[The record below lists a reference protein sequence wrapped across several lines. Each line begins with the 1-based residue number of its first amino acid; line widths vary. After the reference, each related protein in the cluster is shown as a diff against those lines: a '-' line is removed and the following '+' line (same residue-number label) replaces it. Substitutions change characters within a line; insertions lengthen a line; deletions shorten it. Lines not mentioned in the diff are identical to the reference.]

1 MEHPP
6 QANRSRVD
14 REFDSGQRLPTALVI
29 DDEPGVRRLVH
40 RILEPE
46 VCRVIE
52 AASGEEGLRLIQAGS
67 PAVDIVLTDLVM
79 PSLNG
84 WDVIDTLAEYLPD
97 LPVLAISAYAGL
109 DQRTLAERL
118 GTQVLAKPF
127 DVEELQRAV
136 STVLADAREMRS
148 RASMMRTYAQQVSV
162 TSDRMREED
171 GARKARMND
180 LVAAGWEIHRRPHQ
194 ES

>member
-1 MEHPP
+1 
-6 QANRSRVD
+6 VD
-14 REFDSGQRLPTALVI
+14 RQFDSGQSLPTALVI

-46 VCRVIE
+46 VCHVIE

-127 DVEELQRAV
+127 DVDELQRAV
-136 STVLADAREMRS
+136 FTALADAQEMRT
-148 RASMMRTYAQQVSV
+148 RAALMRTYAQQACF

-171 GARKARMND
+171 VARKARMSD

>member
-1 MEHPP
+1 MQHPP
-6 QANRSRVD
+6 QANRPRVD
-14 REFDSGQRLPTALVI
+14 REFDSGQSLPTALVI

-136 STVLADAREMRS
+136 STVLADAREMRT
-148 RASMMRTYAQQVSV
+148 RAAMMRIYAQQVSF

-171 GARKARMND
+171 AARKARMND
-180 LVAAGWEIHRRPHQ
+180 LVAAGWEIHRRPQQ

>member
-1 MEHPP
+1 MQHPP
-6 QANRSRVD
+6 QASRPRVD
-14 REFDSGQRLPTALVI
+14 REFDSGQSFPTALVI

-40 RILEPE
+40 RILEPQ

-67 PAVDIVLTDLVM
+67 PAVDVVLTDLVM
-79 PSLNG
+79 PRLNG

-118 GTQVLAKPF
+118 GTQVPAKPF
-127 DVEELQRAV
+127 DGEQLQRAV
-136 STVLADAREMRS
+136 SMVLADARDMRS
-148 RASMMRTYAQQVSV
+148 RASMMRTYAQQVSF
-162 TSDRMREED
+162 TSNRMREED